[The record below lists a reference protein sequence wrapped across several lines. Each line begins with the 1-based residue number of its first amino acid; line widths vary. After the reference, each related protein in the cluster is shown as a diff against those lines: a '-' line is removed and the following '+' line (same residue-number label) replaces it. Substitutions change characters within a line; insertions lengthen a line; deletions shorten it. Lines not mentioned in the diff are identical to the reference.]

1 MFSLH
6 LVLLLGYL
14 HLLLTPYLRRG
25 PRFPGFPVLAQ
36 FLLVLVG
43 FSSTFFLLYT
53 LPYSFQHLTEQWL
66 EGSLGAGGR
75 SFRGLR
81 IAYEGFRFGSLW
93 PS

>member
-53 LPYSFQHLTEQWL
+53 LPYLTHFSILQNSGWKGVWGL
-66 EGSLGAGGR
+66 EAGV
-75 SFRGLR
+75 LE
-81 IAYEGFRFGSLW
+81 A
-93 PS
+93 